1 MSSETTVLIGKKPVM
16 SYVLAC
22 LIPLQ
27 QGQPVTVKARGRA
40 IGRAV
45 DVVQVLKNRFV
56 KDLKIGN
63 IEIGTAEVTGQD
75 GRKLNVSTIEIRIS
89 Q

>member
-1 MSSETTVLIGKKPVM
+1 MQSEVTILVGKKPLM

-22 LIPLQ
+22 LLSLQ
-27 QGQPVTVKARGRA
+27 QGQNVVVKARGRA

-56 KDLKIGN
+56 KELKIQDVKLGS
-63 IEIGTAEVTGQD
+63 EQLTGQD
-75 GRKLNVSTIEIRIS
+75 GRTVNVSTIEIKVT